1 MPHPAGAKVNEI
13 SAFVLEYGG
22 IVLFSIVSG
31 EQIGLPIPAIP
42 VMLAAVALACM
53 AWSGVCP
60 E

>member
-1 MPHPAGAKVNEI
+1 MNEI